1 MMKPITIRKS
11 GPAHPGSPPSLRT
24 PGAIL
29 LVSCYEL
36 GHQPIGAA
44 QACGFLEQA
53 GYAPRTLDVSVEEF
67 DPERV
72 KHARVVG
79 NSVPMHTAL
88 RLGVRVAQSIRQ
100 VNPSCHLCFYGLYA
114 SINAEYLLHNT
125 ADSVIGGEYETPL
138 VQLMNALDHGD
149 DRPDIEGVSQRGRL
163 AAPFLKRAPVTF
175 PVPARHSLPPLDR
188 YARLE
193 HDGAR
198 RIAGYVEASRGCL
211 HLCRHCPI
219 VPVYEGRFFLVPQD
233 VVLRDIR
240 QQVEAGAS
248 HITFGDPD
256 FLNGPGHSLAIVR
269 ALHAEFPQVTFD
281 CTAKIEHLLKRRAM
295 LPELADQ
302 GCLFVIS
309 AVESFSNTVLAHLAK
324 GHARADVFTALDLL
338 REAGIALRPSLVAF
352 TPWTTLE
359 DCLDM
364 FDTVEAHDLI
374 DAIDPVQYSIRLL
387 IPPGSALLNGDNGP
401 AAVRDVLGPLDQAG
415 FQYHWTHPDPRV
427 DRLHASISMA
437 VEDAA
442 KRGEAARVT
451 FNRLRALAYRMADR
465 AAPAPCPSS
474 PPAGTPRPPRMT
486 EPWFCCAEPTTAQ
499 MDALNGQRARPG
511 GLGAGG

>member
-1 MMKPITIRKS
+1 MKPITIRAT
-11 GPAHPGSPPSLRT
+11 GPAQAPGAPPSLRT

-29 LVSCYEL
+29 LASCYEL

-53 GYAPRTLDVSVEEF
+53 GYAPRSLDLSVEAF
-67 DPERV
+67 DPDRV
-72 KHARVVG
+72 RRARVVG
-79 NSVPMHTAL
+79 ISVPMHTAL
-88 RLGVRVAQSIRQ
+88 RLGVRLAESIRR

-114 SINAEYLLHNT
+114 SINADYLLRTT
-125 ADSVIGGEYETPL
+125 ADSVIGGEYDTPL
-138 VQLMNALDHGD
+138 VHLMNALERGD
-149 DRPDIEGVSQRGRL
+149 DSPDIEGVSHKARL
-163 AAPFLKRAPVTF
+163 AAPFLKRTPFTF

-193 HDGAR
+193 HEGVR
-198 RIAGYVEASRGCL
+198 RVAGYVEASRGCL

-233 VVLRDIR
+233 VVLADIR
-240 QQVEAGAS
+240 QQIEAGAS
-248 HITFGDPD
+248 HMTFGDPD
-256 FLNGPGHSLAIVR
+256 FLNGPGHSLGIVR
-269 ALHAEFPQVTFD
+269 ALHAEFPHVTFD

-295 LPELADQ
+295 LHELAEQ

-309 AVESFSNTVLAHLAK
+309 AVESFSNTVLAHLGK
-324 GHARADVFTALDLL
+324 GHTRSDVFTALALL
-338 REAGIALRPSLVAF
+338 RDAGIALRPSLVAF

-359 DCLDM
+359 ECLDL
-364 FDTVEAHDLI
+364 FDTVAAHDLV

-387 IPPGSALLNGDNGP
+387 IPPGSALLTGDNGP
-401 AAVRDVLGPLDQAG
+401 SPVRHVLGPLDQAA

-427 DRLHASISMA
+427 DRLHALISVA

-442 KRGEAARVT
+442 KSGEEARVT

-465 AAPAPCPSS
+465 EAPAPCPSS

-486 EPWFCCAEPTTAQ
+486 EPWFCCAEPTTVQ
-499 MDALNGQRARPG
+499 MDS
-511 GLGAGG
+511 LG